1 MKQCT
6 REEIDNY
13 LKDIDPTIKRIIDLK
28 RTSEYVIK
36 HTPLNISM
44 SEQVSELY
52 ENAMLF
58 IEKHLETHQYRNQV
72 FDYVTDLYSE
82 RFYMCIPK
90 GTNKKNNSYY

>member
-44 SEQVSELY
+44 SE
-52 ENAMLF
+52 
-58 IEKHLETHQYRNQV
+58 
-72 FDYVTDLYSE
+72 
-82 RFYMCIPK
+82 
-90 GTNKKNNSYY
+90 